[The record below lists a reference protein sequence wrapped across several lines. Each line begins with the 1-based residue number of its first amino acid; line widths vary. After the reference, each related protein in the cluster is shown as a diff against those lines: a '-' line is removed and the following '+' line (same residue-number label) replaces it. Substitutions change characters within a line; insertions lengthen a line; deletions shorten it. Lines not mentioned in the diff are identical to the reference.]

1 MNKIIIF
8 LLLSLANFSHSQA
21 LRDCPSD
28 PTVYW
33 NNCIGTYTS
42 NGDVFIGEF
51 QNNMRNGTGTY
62 THADGSVYVG
72 EYFNDLAHGNGTYT
86 YSDGSV
92 HIGKYTDGEQTG
104 NGTYTF
110 GEGNWKGD
118 VYEGEFKDGDFH
130 GLGSYTF
137 SNGAIYEGFW
147 YEGKYIPRICED
159 MGLREGSQEFG
170 VCVNEII
177 RKL

>member
-1 MNKIIIF
+1 MHKQSERAVLGTEPRTVRTSSENHTTRPNSGSRCESIANHIERYEIVPGLGIQDIFIIY
-8 LLLSLANFSHSQA
+8 
-21 LRDCPSD
+21 P
-28 PTVYW
+28 
-33 NNCIGTYTS
+33 
-42 NGDVFIGEF
+42 
-51 QNNMRNGTGTY
+51 
-62 THADGSVYVG
+62 
-72 EYFNDLAHGNGTYT
+72 
-86 YSDGSV
+86 
-92 HIGKYTDGEQTG
+92 
-104 NGTYTF
+104 F

-137 SNGAIYEGFW
+137 SNGAIFEGFW